1 MAGSLNKAMIIGNVT
16 RDPEL
21 RATPSGQSVCTF
33 GVATN
38 RVWKDKTTGERKE
51 DAEFHNIVAWGRL
64 ADTCSQYLHK
74 GSKVYVE
81 GYLKTR
87 SWDDQQSGVKKYR
100 TEIVAGSMTMLDR
113 PTGATGGKPAAA
125 PAKVGTPPEAET
137 PPPTPAP
144 TEPAEEEINI
154 EDIPF

>member
-1 MAGSLNKAMIIGNVT
+1 MIIGNVT

-38 RVWKDKTTGERKE
+38 RVWKDKTSGERKE
-51 DAEFHNIVAWGRL
+51 DVEFHNIVAWGRL
-64 ADTCSQYLHK
+64 ADTCNQYLHK
-74 GSKVYVE
+74 GSKVYIE

-100 TEIVAGSMTMLDR
+100 TEIVAGGMTMLDR
-113 PTGATGGKPAAA
+113 PTGATGNAPAAA
-125 PAKVGTPPEAET
+125 KTATT
-137 PPPTPAP
+137 PPPTPAEAGNPPVP